1 MEAYLVTDRRLAS
14 EEFLPRLVR
23 RACEAGVDRIQI
35 REKDLGGRAL
45 MRLVREIAE
54 SVEGSRATLFV
65 NDRVDV
71 ALAASAHGVH
81 VGRSGLPPDVV
92 RRIAGEELVIGASAH
107 SLEEALEAQEKGAD
121 YVFAGPVFPTVSK
134 AVFGEPLGLSKLEV
148 IVRRLRIPVYAI
160 GGITPER
167 LGSLRPLPLTGV
179 AMISAFVSA
188 PSVADLVRQIHG
200 ASWR

>member
-1 MEAYLVTDRRLAS
+1 M
-14 EEFLPRLVR
+14 
-23 RACEAGVDRIQI
+23 
-35 REKDLGGRAL
+35 
-45 MRLVREIAE
+45 
-54 SVEGSRATLFV
+54 
-65 NDRVDV
+65 
-71 ALAASAHGVH
+71 
-81 VGRSGLPPDVV
+81 
-92 RRIAGEELVIGASAH
+92 IGASAH